1 MVSAQDDAHR
11 LAQRRGLGAAE
22 GGAVRAL
29 LPHRDA
35 QPGGHGHVPGEPQR
49 LFGKPEQTN
58 PIALGPQDKDGNPWT
73 PPTGEVGL
81 LHADNP
87 NKKGD
92 PHGGFMGAT
101 DPDQPE
107 EKGPTGF
114 LPLDDP
120 GRLLSRYDVPE
131 NLWKYWVGRPH
142 PPMCARSGS
151 TLLLLAGTGDER
163 RSGGGEALSFEL
175 AKKGSGRKMR
185 EVK

>member
-1 MVSAQDDAHR
+1 MQPRVAQFARYSHTEMRSQAGMVMFPVSPNACSASRKQAN
-11 LAQRRGLGAAE
+11 
-22 GGAVRAL
+22 
-29 LPHRDA
+29 
-35 QPGGHGHVPGEPQR
+35 
-49 LFGKPEQTN
+49 T
-58 PIALGPQDKDGNPWT
+58 IALGPQDKDGNPWT

-131 NLWKYWVGRPH
+131 NLWKYWVGLILPCVRAPAQRCFFWQG
-142 PPMCARSGS
+142 PAMNGGVAAAR
-151 TLLLLAGTGDER
+151 L
-163 RSGGGEALSFEL
+163 
-175 AKKGSGRKMR
+175 
-185 EVK
+185 

>member
-1 MVSAQDDAHR
+1 MQPRVAQFARYSHTEMRSQAGMVMFPVSPNACSASRKQAN
-11 LAQRRGLGAAE
+11 
-22 GGAVRAL
+22 
-29 LPHRDA
+29 
-35 QPGGHGHVPGEPQR
+35 
-49 LFGKPEQTN
+49 T
-58 PIALGPQDKDGNPWT
+58 IALGPQDKDGNPWT

-131 NLWKYWVGRPH
+131 NLWKYWVGWPH

-163 RSGGGEALSFEL
+163 RSGGGEALSL
-175 AKKGSGRKMR
+175 SLSQQGRAQVGR
-185 EVK
+185 